1 MKAVKARLTRGL
13 PVEALVATCDNSGA
27 KAVKIFSVY
36 RHKTSKGQFQS
47 ACVGDLVLAAVK
59 RGKPELRKTVVAAV
73 IVRQRRPYRRA
84 DGTRIAFEDNAVVVL
99 KDNES
104 GTPKGTM
111 IKGPVAKEAADRWPD
126 IAKQASI
133 IV

>member
-1 MKAVKARLTRGL
+1 MKAVRARLTRGL
-13 PVEALVATCDNSGA
+13 PVEALVNTCDNSGA

-36 RHKTSKGQFQS
+36 RHKTVKGRIQS
-47 ACVGDLVLAAVK
+47 AAIGDLVLAAVK

-73 IVRQRRPYRRA
+73 IVRQRKECRRA

-111 IKGPVAKEAADRWPD
+111 IKGPIAKEAAERWPD